1 MTTSINVETLSETV
15 GRIVDKD
22 VTTDK
27 NKEISKYVHR
37 IVKYLCLLKKEYI
50 LEAEGGPRNS
60 TLSMYFPLAPVSPM
74 PGLFC
79 IKKKAPHAFEC
90 RADSF
95 IIFFVMQFVLSKKES
110 NSFYQKKD
118 SHPKM

>member
-1 MTTSINVETLSETV
+1 METLSETV

-27 NKEISKYVHR
+27 NKEISEYVHR
-37 IVKYLCLLKKEYI
+37 IIKYLCLLKKKNKIQKKYI

-74 PGLFC
+74 PGLF
-79 IKKKAPHAFEC
+79 I
-90 RADSF
+90 
-95 IIFFVMQFVLSKKES
+95 SKKS
-110 NSFYQKKD
+110 STRF
-118 SHPKM
+118 

>member
-37 IVKYLCLLKKEYI
+37 IVKYLCLLKKNKIQKKYI
-50 LEAEGGPRNS
+50 LETEGGTRNS
-60 TLSMYFPLAPVSPM
+60 PLSMYFPLAPVSPM
-74 PGLFC
+74 PGLF
-79 IKKKAPHAFEC
+79 
-90 RADSF
+90 
-95 IIFFVMQFVLSKKES
+95 
-110 NSFYQKKD
+110 
-118 SHPKM
+118 

>member
-1 MTTSINVETLSETV
+1 METLSETV

-27 NKEISKYVHR
+27 NKEISEYVHR
-37 IVKYLCLLKKEYI
+37 IIKYLCLLKKRI
-50 LEAEGGPRNS
+50 RFKKIHIRSGRRTPQFTAFHV
-60 TLSMYFPLAPVSPM
+60 LSSR
-74 PGLFC
+74 PGIPNARAFLYQ
-79 IKKKAPHAFEC
+79 KKAPHAFEC

>member
-27 NKEISKYVHR
+27 NKEISEYVHR
-37 IVKYLCLLKKEYI
+37 IIKYLCLLKKKNKIQKKYI

-60 TLSMYFPLAPVSPM
+60 TLSMYFLSPRYPQCRGFFVS
-74 PGLFC
+74 
-79 IKKKAPHAFEC
+79 KKAPHVFEC

-95 IIFFVMQFVLSKKES
+95 IIFL
-110 NSFYQKKD
+110 
-118 SHPKM
+118 

>member
-37 IVKYLCLLKKEYI
+37 IVKYLCLLKKRI
-50 LEAEGGPRNS
+50 RFKKIHIRDGRRTPQFTAFHV
-60 TLSMYFPLAPVSPM
+60 LSLAPVSPM
-74 PGLFC
+74 PGLF
-79 IKKKAPHAFEC
+79 
-90 RADSF
+90 
-95 IIFFVMQFVLSKKES
+95 
-110 NSFYQKKD
+110 
-118 SHPKM
+118 

>member
-27 NKEISKYVHR
+27 NKEISEYVHR
-37 IVKYLCLLKKEYI
+37 IIKYLCLLKKKNKIQKKYI

-74 PGLFC
+74 PGLFY
-79 IKKKAPHAFEC
+79 IKKKLHTLLSVEQIALL
-90 RADSF
+90 
-95 IIFFVMQFVLSKKES
+95 FFL
-110 NSFYQKKD
+110 
-118 SHPKM
+118 

>member
-1 MTTSINVETLSETV
+1 METLSETV

-27 NKEISKYVHR
+27 NKEISEYVHR
-37 IVKYLCLLKKEYI
+37 IIKYLCLLKKNI
-50 LEAEGGPRNS
+50 RSGRRTPQFNAFHV
-60 TLSMYFPLAPVSPM
+60 LSSR
-74 PGLFC
+74 PGIPNAGAFLYQ
-79 IKKKAPHAFEC
+79 KKAPHAFEC